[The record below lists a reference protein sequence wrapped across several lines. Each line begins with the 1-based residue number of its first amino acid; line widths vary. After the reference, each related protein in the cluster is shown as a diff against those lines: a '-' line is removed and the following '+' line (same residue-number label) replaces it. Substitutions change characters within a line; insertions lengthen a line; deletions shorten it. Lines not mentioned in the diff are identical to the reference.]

1 MPRLVGKKSNPVV
14 YVVAGLVA
22 ATVGA
27 VALDY
32 FGIVDFIPNFGK
44 DTAASRVPVQPVQTD
59 R

>member
-1 MPRLVGKKSNPVV
+1 MPRLVGKKSNTVM
-14 YVVAGLVA
+14 YVVAGVVA
-22 ATVGA
+22 AAVGA

-44 DTAASRVPVQPVQTD
+44 DTGVNRTPAQTY